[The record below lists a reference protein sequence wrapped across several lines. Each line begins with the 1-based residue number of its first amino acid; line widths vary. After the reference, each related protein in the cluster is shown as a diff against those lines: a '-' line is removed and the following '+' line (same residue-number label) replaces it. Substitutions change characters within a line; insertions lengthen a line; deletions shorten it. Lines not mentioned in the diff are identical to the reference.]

1 MCLIEYK
8 VRERRTK
15 GERQMGVK
23 GKEIEEEDVR
33 YKIVRKE
40 K

>member
-1 MCLIEYK
+1 
-8 VRERRTK
+8 
-15 GERQMGVK
+15 MGVK

-40 K
+40 KKNKENGKNGEINR